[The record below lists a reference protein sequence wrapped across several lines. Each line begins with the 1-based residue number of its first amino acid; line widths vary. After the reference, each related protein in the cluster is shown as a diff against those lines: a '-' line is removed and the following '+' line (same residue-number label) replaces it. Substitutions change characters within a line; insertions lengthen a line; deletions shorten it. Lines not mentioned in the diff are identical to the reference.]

1 MKETITRIFENLF
14 MGPNASINIGMLLI
28 GGLAIGSK
36 VMDSKYVVEV
46 KSDST
51 TIHPQDETATEGTKG
66 CNA

>member
-51 TIHPQDETATEGTKG
+51 TIHP
-66 CNA
+66 